1 MSKETI
7 LVSGGA
13 GYIGSHTGRMLAE
26 EAGYHVVVIDNLVF
40 GHRDALISEGVVLVE
55 ADISDANAVEEIFS
69 THNISGVVH
78 FAAFCFVG
86 ESVTDPLKYYAN
98 NTAAPLTLLRAM
110 REHGCD
116 QFILSSTCATY
127 GDPQEMPMTE
137 KHAQQPINPYGRS
150 KLMLEQILSDCDQ
163 AYGLRSVRLRY
174 FNASGCSRDGLIGED
189 HDPETHL
196 IPNVLRAAKGE
207 IGPLT
212 VFGSDY
218 PTPDGTCIRDY
229 VHVED
234 LARAH
239 VNALNYLRE
248 GGTSFSCNLG
258 TGQGASVRQVIDAAE
273 SVTGKQVPIEYGE
286 RREGDPPE
294 LVADSSLAKQA
305 LGWEPQITDIR
316 HIIETAWAWMN
327 GPGGGKYRE

>member
-1 MSKETI
+1 
-7 LVSGGA
+7 
-13 GYIGSHTGRMLAE
+13 MLAE
-26 EAGYHVVVIDNLVF
+26 EAGYQVVVIDNLVF
-40 GHRDALISEGVVLVE
+40 GHRDALVSEGVVLVE
-55 ADISDANAVEEIFS
+55 ADISDANAVEEIFC

-137 KHAQQPINPYGRS
+137 MHAQQPINPYGRS

-174 FNASGCSRDGLIGED
+174 FNASGCSMDGLIGED

-212 VFGSDY
+212 VFGRDY

-258 TGQGASVRQVIDAAE
+258 TGKGASVRQVIDTAAL
-273 SVTGKQVPIEYGE
+273 VTGKQVPVEYGE

-294 LVADSSLAKQA
+294 LVADSSLAKQV
-305 LGWEPQITDIR
+305 LSWEPQITDIR
-316 HIIETAWAWMN
+316 QIIETAWAWMN
-327 GPGGGKYRE
+327 GPGGGKYRG